1 MLELTCIYSPV
12 RPSGRKT
19 KIIAGMER
27 EGYVKSDGTGK
38 GLRRGEHG
46 KGRGGELR
54 PLPSR
59 GTGGRKGNGAGNSGL
74 RKGREGG
81 EEREGGRG
89 KGM

>member
-1 MLELTCIYSPV
+1 MDTFHQCSRHVLMLEVTCIYSPV
-12 RPSGRKT
+12 RPIGRKT

-46 KGRGGELR
+46 KGRGRELS

-59 GTGGRKGNGAGNSGL
+59 GTGGT
-74 RKGREGG
+74 
-81 EEREGGRG
+81 
-89 KGM
+89 